1 MIGDVC
7 VKKVIVVL
15 ITIILISLP
24 SGVYARHG
32 CCSYHGGVAFAAF
45 KVATKRKKV

>member
-24 SGVYARHG
+24 SGVYARRG
-32 CCSYHGGVAFAAF
+32 CCSHHDGVAFAAF